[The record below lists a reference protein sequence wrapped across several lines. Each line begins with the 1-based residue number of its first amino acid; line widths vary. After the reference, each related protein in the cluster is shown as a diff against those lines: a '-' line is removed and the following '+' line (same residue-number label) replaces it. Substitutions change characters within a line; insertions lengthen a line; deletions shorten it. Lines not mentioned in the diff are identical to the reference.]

1 MKEIIDTLLLIIPVI
16 SIICT
21 LITLYVLLKNTNK
34 NEKKENNINVK
45 RDTEIDIKLD
55 MLLSGNG
62 SIKSDIKEIDNKFS
76 KKFDDVNERL
86 IRVEESTKQAH
97 KRLDDISKEG

>member
-1 MKEIIDTLLLIIPVI
+1 MLDTLLKILPIV

-21 LITLYVLLKNTNK
+21 LITLYILLRNTSKND
-34 NEKKENNINVK
+34 KKEDSSNVR
-45 RDTEIDIKLD
+45 RDAEIDIKLN
-55 MLLSGNG
+55 MLLTGNE
-62 SIKSDIKEIDNKFS
+62 SIKSNIKEIDNKFS

-97 KRLDDISKEG
+97 KRIDDIKEG

>member
-1 MKEIIDTLLLIIPVI
+1 MLDTLLKILPIV

-21 LITLYVLLKNTNK
+21 LITLYILLRNTSKND
-34 NEKKENNINVK
+34 KKEDSSNVR
-45 RDTEIDIKLD
+45 RDAEIDIKLN
-55 MLLSGNG
+55 MLLTGNE
-62 SIKSDIKEIDNKFS
+62 SIKSNIKEIDNKFS

-97 KRLDDISKEG
+97 KRIDDINKEG